1 MLCEYNG
8 LLFNTSYKTLE
19 LFQKDYPEESEN
31 IKIISGN
38 ETVLNYDDLVD
49 VLIKGGGIRGYISG
63 RMG

>member
-31 IKIISGN
+31 I
-38 ETVLNYDDLVD
+38 LVD